1 MAGQTQLLALA
12 PLLAEQQG
20 VHPGQPGGLG
30 HALDVP
36 IRAEMLRFPEK
47 NRPRD
52 LRDPCDIAPDHPDAH
67 DVMAVFITRL
77 MDRIIASKY
86 FFKEYE
92 HAALDWLQDQ
102 FKGRAAV
109 QFRLVLGEAKRVA
122 TTSGIG
128 QNSVLYRVLRDMLLA
143 YPAHGVK
150 ASITKKKTELL
161 VWAPNKTVAEIH
173 TSWMAYYEA
182 YDRAVDLTRNLAD
195 VTLIVPE
202 QDWPT
207 RFTEMQAIFPSW
219 VTTLIINYP
228 ARFVSM
234 AASWLAINAEANR
247 QAAGRK
253 SGVNGRIFQLGA
265 PMVAGDME
273 SYTEELFDEALAGA
287 GPFLCAMGRGVS
299 GCWRCGD
306 KEHLRRDCPQAP
318 SEAEQNGRPMNAWA
332 KMGPRT
338 AAPVRTT
345 GTTSSFPPRGTMGP
359 TQVAQ
364 MAMMTERLDRQD
376 AMFEAVLERF
386 STLVPQGYGGGEA
399 MSASGVG
406 LGIDT
411 SAAAPV
417 MQMAVPLHVQAP
429 LVIGGVQP
437 EGYIFVGMNRG
448 MSVWGHADVVAAS
461 VTELNGEPGNV

>member
-1 MAGQTQLLALA
+1 MAQLQLLALA

-20 VHPGQPGGLG
+20 VHQGQPGGLG
-30 HALDVP
+30 HALDAP
-36 IRAEMLRFPEK
+36 ARAEMLRFPEK
-47 NRPRD
+47 NRPKD
-52 LRDPCDIAPDHPDAH
+52 FRDPCEIAPDHPDAH
-67 DVMAVFITRL
+67 YVMAVFIIRL
-77 MDRIIASKY
+77 MNRIIASKY

-92 HAALDWLQDQ
+92 HAALDWLEDQ
-102 FKGRAAV
+102 FKLRAAV
-109 QFRLVLGEAKRVA
+109 QFRLVLVEAKRTA

-128 QNSVLYRVLRDMLLA
+128 QNSVLYRALRDMLLA

-150 ASITKKKTELL
+150 ASITKKKTEQL

-173 TSWMAYYEA
+173 TTWMEYYEA
-182 YDRAVDLTRNLAD
+182 YDRAVDLTRNLTD

-207 RFTEMQAIFPSW
+207 RFTEMQAVFPSW
-219 VTTLIINYP
+219 VTTIIINYP
-228 ARFVSM
+228 GRFTSM
-234 AASWLAINAEANR
+234 ATCWLAINAEANR

-253 SGVNGRIFQLGA
+253 SGVNGRIFQLGDS
-265 PMVAGDME
+265 MVAGDME
-273 SYTEELFDEALAGA
+273 AYTEELYDEALAGS

-306 KEHLRRDCPQAP
+306 KEHLRRDCPQSP
-318 SEAEQNGRPMNAWA
+318 SEAEQQGRPMNAWA

-345 GTTSSFPPRGTMGP
+345 GMTSSFPPRGTLAP

-364 MAMMTERLDRQD
+364 MAMMTERLDRQE

-386 STLVPQGYGGGEA
+386 STLVPQGAAGGEA
-399 MSASGVG
+399 VSASSAG
-406 LGIDT
+406 LGIDPG
-411 SAAAPV
+411 AGAPV
-417 MQMAVPLHVQAP
+417 MQMAAPLPGPAP

-437 EGYIFVGMNRG
+437 EGYIYVGMNHG